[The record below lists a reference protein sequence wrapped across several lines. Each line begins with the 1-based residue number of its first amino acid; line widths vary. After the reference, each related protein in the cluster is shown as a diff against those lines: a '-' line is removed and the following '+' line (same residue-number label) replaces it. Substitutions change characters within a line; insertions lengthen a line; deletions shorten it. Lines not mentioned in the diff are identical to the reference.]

1 MGSELIPFFTNL
13 FPYYYKKKWVN
24 IIKTTD
30 FGRARHSINIYR
42 FTDDLNEVNDCGKF
56 EKGFSKI

>member
-13 FPYYYKKKWVN
+13 FSYYYKKNWVN

-42 FTDDLNEVNDCGKF
+42 FTDDLYEVNDCGKF
-56 EKGFSKI
+56 EKGFNKI